1 MTKSQGSGARN
12 GHYDIIV
19 VGGGHNGLVCAA
31 YLARAGRR
39 VLVLEAAA
47 QLGGAAITREIAPGF
62 RVSACAHLLHMLH
75 PRVIDD
81 LALAD
86 HGLRYSA
93 RRLSTAVLG
102 ANGGALVL
110 PDDDADAREAL
121 SAHSRSDAEA
131 WSPFRARTRR
141 IARVLQP
148 LLTRAPPRLGTHERA
163 DRLALLKAGW
173 SVRRLGRENM
183 RELLRIAGMNIAD
196 LLEETFETEAVQG
209 ALALDAVLGTR
220 LGPRSPTSVL
230 TFLYRLAHENGNG
243 RLSHPA
249 GGLGALTEALAKA
262 ARSVGAEIRTG
273 CAVEHI
279 VVENDRAG
287 GVVLDTG
294 ETITA
299 GCVVSNADPRRTF
312 LELLGPEHLDAGFV
326 RKVRNIRMRGTAAKL
341 NLALDA
347 LPSFAGLDTAALGG
361 RLLVAPG
368 IGYVERAFDHAKYG
382 EVSAAPAIEITLP
395 SLHDTSLA
403 PEGKHVLSAIVQ
415 YAPYDLRGG
424 WDSARD
430 TFADAII
437 RTLAAHAPDLE
448 SKIVARELITPLD
461 LEREF
466 RMTGGHWHH
475 GELAFDQFL
484 MLRPV
489 PGAAQYATPVP
500 GLYLCG
506 AGAHPGGGVTGVA
519 GMNAAR
525 RMLSREAGP

>member
-1 MTKSQGSGARN
+1 MTNDMKKYDVIVIGA
-12 GHYDIIV
+12 
-19 VGGGHNGLVCAA
+19 GHNGLVCAA
-31 YLARAGRR
+31 YLARARRR
-39 VLVLEAAA
+39 VLVLEGAAH
-47 QLGGAAITREIAPGF
+47 LGGAASTREIAPGY

-75 PRVIDD
+75 PRIVQD
-81 LALAD
+81 LALAN
-86 HGLRYSA
+86 HGLEYSA
-93 RRLSTAVLG
+93 RQMPTAVLG
-102 ANGGALVL
+102 ANGGALSL
-110 PDDDADAREAL
+110 PDDDAGAREAL
-121 SAHSRSDAEA
+121 AAHSKHDAEA
-131 WSPFRARTRR
+131 WPAFRARMTRFT
-141 IARVLQP
+141 RVLRP
-148 LLTRAPPRLGTHERA
+148 LLTRTPPRLGTRERA

-173 SVRRLGRENM
+173 SLRRLGRDDM

-196 LLEETFETEAVQG
+196 LLEETFETGAVQG

-230 TFLYRLAHENGNG
+230 TYLYRLAHENGNG
-243 RLSHPA
+243 GLSHPV
-249 GGLGALTEALAKA
+249 GGLGALTEALAEA
-262 ARSVGAEIRTG
+262 ARSAGAEIRTESP
-273 CAVEHI
+273 VQRI
-279 VVENDRAG
+279 LVENDRAG
-287 GVVLDTG
+287 GVVLESG
-294 ETITA
+294 EAIAA

-347 LPSFAGLDTAALGG
+347 LPSFQGVDAAALRG

-395 SLHDTSLA
+395 SLHDASLA

-415 YAPYDLRGG
+415 YAPYDLKGG
-424 WDSARD
+424 WDGARD
-430 TFADAII
+430 SFADAVI
-437 RTLAAHAPDLE
+437 RTLTAYAPDLE
-448 SKIVARELITPLD
+448 SRIVARELLTPLD
-461 LEREF
+461 LERDL

-489 PGAAQYATPVP
+489 PGAAQYSTPLP

-525 RMLSREAGP
+525 RMLAREAAS